1 MSDTLESSTNSD
13 SMQHDSTADEN
24 TIEEL
29 EDKVT
34 EIKRKKENV
43 EEKLIDV
50 RSENRKYKQ
59 KLDRMSRENEKL
71 KQSPLFVASVED
83 ILSENE
89 VVIRQHGNNQEAVT
103 EVTREQFSE
112 LEPQDR
118 VAVDNSLNIV
128 KIISDEID
136 SRARMMQVTE
146 SPDVTYNDIG
156 GVDEQLVEVREAI
169 EKPLTEPELFENVGI
184 TPPNGVLLHGPPGTG
199 KTLIAKAV
207 ANKTNASFIRLSGS
221 DLARKFIGEG
231 AQLVRDLFKAAREEE
246 PCVVF
251 IDEIDAIAS
260 KRVDSKTSG
269 DAEVQRTLM
278 QLLNELDGFE
288 DRGEVS
294 IIAAT
299 NRVDMLDDAI
309 LRPGRFD
316 RLIEVAE
323 PDVAGREQIFQIH
336 TRGMSVGS
344 DVDIEAL
351 AEMTSETTG
360 AEIKSICTEAGMQA
374 IRDSRS
380 TVTREDFENAYS
392 KLQETKE
399 NGSNA
404 GMALP
409 EGSRSAFA

>member
-1 MSDTLESSTNSD
+1 MSDTLKSSTNSE
-13 SMQHDSTADEN
+13 SMQQDSTETTVKN
-24 TIEEL
+24 LKQEI
-29 EDKVT
+29 K
-34 EIKRKKENV
+34 EIKRKKKNIEEELV
-43 EEKLIDV
+43 ET
-50 RSENRKYKQ
+50 RSKKKKYEH
-59 KLDRMSRENEKL
+59 KLDRLSRENEKL

-103 EVTREQFSE
+103 EVTKEQFVE

-118 VAVDNSLNIV
+118 VAVDNSLNVV

-156 GVDEQLVEVREAI
+156 GVDEQLTEVREAI

-207 ANKTNASFIRLSGS
+207 ANRTNASFIRLSGS

-231 AQLVRDLFKAAREEE
+231 AQLVRDLFKAAREEQ

-260 KRVDSKTSG
+260 ERVDSKTSG

-288 DRGEVS
+288 DRGDVS

-299 NRVDMLDDAI
+299 NRVDMLDEAI

-316 RLIEVAE
+316 RLIEVGE
-323 PDVAGREQIFQIH
+323 PDVDGRKQIFQIH
-336 TRGMSVGS
+336 TREMAIS
-344 DVDIEAL
+344 DDIDVEKL
-351 AEMTSETTG
+351 AEMTPDATG

-374 IRDSRS
+374 IRDSRN
-380 TVTREDFENAYS
+380 TVTNKDFEEAYS
-392 KLQETKE
+392 KLEEAKNSE
-399 NGSNA
+399 GSF
-404 GMALP
+404 GLDLP
-409 EGSRSAFA
+409 ESSRSAFA